1 MITTRRLSYGKLVQN
16 FFEYCYGVYH
26 NSFCN
31 YYNMQ
36 VVFLNARTVLV
47 QSMSM
52 NYTYVNI
59 KGMMGCTK
67 KTICW
72 FFSCPFNY
80 QIPLNIWLN
89 IPLNIWLS
97 KCHSLLP
104 NVDKIPCLMICFQT
118 LIN

>member
-1 MITTRRLSYGKLVQN
+1 MITTRRLSYRKLVQN
-16 FFEYCYGVYH
+16 SFDYCYGVYH

-31 YYNMQ
+31 DYNMQ
-36 VVFLNARTVLV
+36 VVFLNARILLV
-47 QSMSM
+47 QSMNV

-59 KGMMGCTK
+59 KGTMGCTK
-67 KTICW
+67 KTISW
-72 FFSCPFNY
+72 FLSCPFNG
-80 QIPLNIWLN
+80 QIPLNIWLS

-104 NVDKIPCLMICFQT
+104 NVDKIPCIMIYFQT